1 MGNLNRIQFGIGP
14 SASEKKRTQKT
25 GSISFLNIFFMKWIQ
40 ILLII
45 IMKWI
50 QCWKPLIC
58 IVFSVVLYPII
69 YLYSWSSFLTMWT
82 YLISCVN
89 CSPKIKDCPFC
100 RQFIKGKVKTYMSV
114 KNEFRWLNKNCVMWG
129 LPVLWFQNTGAYS
142 FFRFI
147 KLDPFHYLLFIELEP
162 FPFLTLDPIPYWILF
177 MAFLWNCTIS
187 LNFTALC
194 TLGFEVDSNKMKRT
208 YKINKK
214 LANWKQNHFLQ

>member
-50 QCWKPLIC
+50 QCWTPLVCKEDRIC
-58 IVFSVVLYPII
+58 KICMSNQVGVVFLPCGH
-69 YLYSWSSFLTMWT
+69 
-82 YLISCVN
+82 LISCVN
-89 CSPKIKDCPFC
+89 CSPKVKDCPFC

-147 KLDPFHYLLFIELEP
+147 
-162 FPFLTLDPIPYWILF
+162 
-177 MAFLWNCTIS
+177 
-187 LNFTALC
+187 
-194 TLGFEVDSNKMKRT
+194 
-208 YKINKK
+208 
-214 LANWKQNHFLQ
+214 